1 MTTLLS
7 AAASANSV
15 AMTTFTMILIGIGA
29 VCALAVIWWGT
40 MRRRVKASEVADSE
54 KHAALAGQGPEAA
67 PVAAA
72 LADAEAVPAPMVE
85 PLADAPVAAA
95 APLPAD
101 TGSSQPLTLLKGLG
115 PKAAAR
121 LAELGIA
128 SVDQLA
134 ALSAGQVAD
143 IDAQMGNFAGRI
155 SRDRWIEQARLL
167 AAGDLTGFEKAFGKL
182 GG

>member
-54 KHAALAGQGPEAA
+54 KHAALAGHGPEAA
-67 PVAAA
+67 PVAAV
-72 LADAEAVPAPMVE
+72 LADAGAVPTPMVE

-95 APLPAD
+95 APMPAEP
-101 TGSSQPLTLLKGLG
+101 GSSQPLTLLKGLG

-121 LAELGIA
+121 LGELGIT

-134 ALSAGQVAD
+134 ALSPVQTAD
-143 IDAQMGNFAGRI
+143 IDAQMGSFAGRI
-155 SRDRWIEQARLL
+155 SRDRWIEQAKLL
-167 AAGDLTGFEKAFGKL
+167 ATGDIAGFEAAFGKL